1 MVSYTNAAPMLHKMN
16 PVRRFFTQVSSM
28 IYQAKLM
35 TTLHR
40 TNGRFFRLS
49 ESAEAK

>member
-1 MVSYTNAAPMLHKMN
+1 MHLLHKMN
-16 PVRRFFTQVSSM
+16 PVRRFFNQVPSM
-28 IYQAKLM
+28 TYQAKLM
-35 TTLHR
+35 TSAHK